1 MIERNKVEVK
11 IQGRQ
16 YTVVGAEPDEYIY
29 KIASYLDKKISEVS
43 NRNPRLS
50 MDMASVLAA
59 LNIADEYFKSQLA
72 EDNLR
77 KQILEYVDEARKS
90 KEQIKVLELENK
102 ELKEKL
108 KAKEEELTNFIKQF
122 Q

>member
-59 LNIADEYFKSQLA
+59 LNIADEHFKSQLA